1 MKFIKRFLIFLLV
14 FGVLCALF
22 LAYHLSSNA
31 PVTTEEVIRLDE
43 AEQAARAK
51 ESFVGFV
58 ETYKTTYATRAAH
71 AKGHGCVKAYFDV
84 VDTIEPELQH
94 GIFSIPGAR
103 YKAWIRL
110 SNGRSSMHNH
120 HDADRDSRG
129 MAIKLFNIDEVLPHE
144 VTKGES
150 IQDFL
155 MHSNPVFVSE
165 DLEDFNQMAVYEN
178 KLLYFLSGANPFKW
192 RIRQLGHAI
201 DTIAPPPYSPLW
213 DDYHSNLPFKLGP
226 HNIKFSTH
234 SCSEPEI
241 DPSQDKSD
249 RNFLRKTLVKEL
261 KTEAA
266 CFNFK
271 VQLQDASKYMPI
283 EDPSIEWKKS
293 DSPYITVANITIP
306 VQEFDTPEQ
315 QTFCENLSY
324 EPWNAL
330 EAHRPIG
337 QFNRIRKIVYAAARK
352 YRHEVNNASIPTE
365 LDWQE

>member
-1 MKFIKRFLIFLLV
+1 MIKIIKRVLILLGL
-14 FGVLCALF
+14 FTVLLYLF

-31 PVTTEEVIRLDE
+31 PVTTQEVLRDDE
-43 AEQAARAK
+43 DKQTDRA
-51 ESFVGFV
+51 V
-58 ETYKTTYATRAAH
+58 ETFIDIVEDSKTSYASRAAH

-84 VDTIEPELQH
+84 IKSIQPELQH
-94 GIFSIPGAR
+94 GIFSVPGAR

-129 MAIKLFNIDEVLPHE
+129 MAIKLFNINEVLSQE
-144 VTKGES
+144 VTKGND

-165 DLEDFNQMAVYEN
+165 DLEDFNQMAKYDN

-192 RIRQLGHAI
+192 RLRQLGHAI

-234 SCSEPEI
+234 ACSEPDI
-241 DPSQDKSD
+241 DPTQDKSD
-249 RNFLRKTLVKEL
+249 RNFLRKTMVKEL

-266 CFNFK
+266 CFHFK
-271 VQLQDASKYMPI
+271 VQLQDPDKYMPI

-293 DSPYITVANITIP
+293 DSPYITVAKITIP

-315 QTFCENLSY
+315 QAFCENLSY
-324 EPWNAL
+324 KPWNAL
-330 EAHRPIG
+330 DAHRPIG
-337 QFNRIRKIVYAAARK
+337 QFNRIRKVVYAAASK
-352 YRHEVNNASIPTE
+352 YRHAENNTSIPTN
-365 LDWQE
+365 LDW